1 MAVKR
6 PRRQCAALP
15 LAMRE
20 DGLWIVLLVTSRGT
34 RRWVLPKGWV
44 ERGVPDAE
52 QAAREAFEEAGI
64 VGDIADRPIGRYRYD
79 KRLRTGRCISC
90 RVDVF
95 AMWVSGRLDDWPEKR
110 QREAA
115 WFTPAEAAALVEEAG
130 LADILR
136 GLDGAPPLPA
146 VRRTASP
153 AQTLPTAG

>member
-1 MAVKR
+1 
-6 PRRQCAALP
+6 
-15 LAMRE
+15 
-20 DGLWIVLLVTSRGT
+20 
-34 RRWVLPKGWV
+34 
-44 ERGVPDAE
+44 
-52 QAAREAFEEAGI
+52 
-64 VGDIADRPIGRYRYD
+64 
-79 KRLRTGRCISC
+79 
-90 RVDVF
+90 
-95 AMWVSGRLDDWPEKR
+95 MWVSGRLDDWPEKG